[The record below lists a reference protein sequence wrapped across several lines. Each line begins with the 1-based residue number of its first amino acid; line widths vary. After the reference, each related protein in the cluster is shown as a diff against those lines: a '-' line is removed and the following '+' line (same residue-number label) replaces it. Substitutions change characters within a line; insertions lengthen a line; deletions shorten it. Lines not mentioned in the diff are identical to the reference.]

1 MSDYWQRRQA
11 QIMYEGMEDAEK
23 TAKEIADLYAKATRE
38 INYQIG
44 EIFDRFVDKHDLS
57 EEEAKRLLGMLRDP
71 ADIQSLMDRLKA
83 DPKNAEL
90 LAELESPAYRARI
103 ERLENLQTEID
114 RMMQDVYTQ
123 EKVVSSEHY
132 ANVFNNAYYRNIYE
146 IQRAAGFQFSF
157 STVDFATLNQML
169 AMEFLGSNYSK
180 RIWKNTDALAKDV
193 KEQLILGFLTGKTES
208 DMAAE
213 IANKYATGS
222 YAARRL
228 IRTESN
234 FQATQG
240 QKLAYEDAD
249 LELYQIVATLDLR
262 TSKICREMDGKVF
275 PVAKMQ
281 SGENAPPFHPFC
293 RTTTVAYFED
303 DDLATLKRRARNPL
317 TGENELVSADTT
329 YAKWYEKNVA
339 HDPKAQAVEKAIR
352 NWGADQKQYERYKQV
367 LGKSAGKTFADFQEM
382 KYNKPEEW
390 ADKKALYRKTN
401 AYNREVANEPAITE
415 ALKKIAE
422 ANKLKMEGIENRIK
436 TKASYLRKINKKTRG
451 STDPKIIK
459 GITESANDTIRYTYM
474 GEPEK
479 LVDNFET
486 VSRELRDQGYTLI
499 DINNTWLDEKNPYNG
514 LNTTF
519 AAPNGQKFEI
529 QFHTPES
536 LRIKEE
542 MHKLYEEQRLETTP
556 PQRKVELM
564 QQMADMAEGMQVP
577 AGIEKIK

>member
-1 MSDYWQRRQA
+1 
-11 QIMYEGMEDAEK
+11 MYEGMEDAEK

-114 RMMQDVYTQ
+114 RMMQDVYNQ

-262 TSKICREMDGKVF
+262 TSEICREMDGKVF
-275 PVAKMQ
+275 PVEKMQ

-303 DDLATLKRRARNPL
+303 DDLAALKRRARNPL
-317 TGENELVSADTT
+317 TGENELVPADTT

-415 ALKKIAE
+415 AFKKIAE
-422 ANKLKMEGIENRIK
+422 ANKLKMEGLENRIK

-564 QQMADMAEGMQVP
+564 QQMADMAEGMQAP